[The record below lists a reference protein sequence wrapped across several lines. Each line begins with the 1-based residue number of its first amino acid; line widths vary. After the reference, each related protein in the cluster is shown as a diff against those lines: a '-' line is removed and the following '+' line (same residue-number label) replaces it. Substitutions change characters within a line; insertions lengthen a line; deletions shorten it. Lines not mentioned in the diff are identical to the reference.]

1 MSVVSNRKARFNYEI
16 LSKLTAGIVL
26 KGCEVKSVRAGNINL
41 NESFV
46 VLRNNEAYLKNCYI
60 KPYCAENNFTE
71 SPTRDR
77 KLLLNKAEIIRLKQ
91 KVSEKGLALIAL
103 KVFFE
108 RNLVKVEIA
117 LARGKKLY
125 DKKQTLKERD
135 IKREAGIK

>member
-1 MSVVSNRKARFNYEI
+1 MSVLNKKARFNYEI
-16 LSKLTAGIVL
+16 LSKLTAGLVL
-26 KGCEVKSVRAGNINL
+26 KGCEVKSVRAGNINI

-46 VLRNNEAYLKNCYI
+46 TIRSGEVYLKNCYI
-60 KPYCAENNFTE
+60 KPYGPENNFTQ

-77 KLLLNKAEIIRLKQ
+77 KLLLNKSEIIRLKQ
-91 KVSEKGLALIAL
+91 KIGEKGLTLVAL

-135 IKREAGIK
+135 IQREAGIK

>member
-1 MSVVSNRKARFNYEI
+1 MSVVFNKKARFNYEI
-16 LSKLTAGIVL
+16 LSKLTAGIEL
-26 KGCEVKSVRAGNINL
+26 LGCEVKSIRAGNINL

-46 VLRNNEAYLKNCYI
+46 FIKNDEVYLKNCYI
-60 KPYCAENNFTE
+60 KPYSAENNFSI

-77 KLLLNKAEIIRLKQ
+77 KLLLNKSEIIRLKQ
-91 KVSEKGLALIAL
+91 KVSEKGLTLVAL

-117 LARGKKLY
+117 LAKGKKLY

-135 IKREAGIK
+135 IQRESGIK